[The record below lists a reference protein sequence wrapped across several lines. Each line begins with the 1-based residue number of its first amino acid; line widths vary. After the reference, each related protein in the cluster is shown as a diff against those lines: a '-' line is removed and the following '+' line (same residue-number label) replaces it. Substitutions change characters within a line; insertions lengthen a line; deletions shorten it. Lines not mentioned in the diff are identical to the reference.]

1 MFIIF
6 LDPDPFPSV
15 LGSIRYPNEH
25 NKFTGR
31 KNLTKYAFWWDP
43 GGPTDKENQDKMF
56 RIRIKQSDPDP
67 YQIEK
72 QDPDPVLYQTE
83 KQDPYQ
89 KGLDPHRCLAVPTV
103 RYKNLGFKFNTLRDS
118 RKRFLASGFWQ
129 ELTLGTPESQK
140 LVSNSVEMYLQGY
153 QTLWKFIQRGIRPAE
168 IYSEG
173 SDIFQKLFT
182 RDLIPRRI
190 LFWEVS

>member
-1 MFIIF
+1 M
-6 LDPDPFPSV
+6 PSGGV
-15 LGSIRYPNEH
+15 LVDLLTRKIKIRCLGIVSNS
-25 NKFTGR
+25 
-31 KNLTKYAFWWDP
+31 WI
-43 GGPTDKENQDKMF
+43 
-56 RIRIKQSDPDP
+56 RIRIKLKSR
-67 YQIEK
+67 IRIRFFIK
-72 QDPDPVLYQTE
+72 L
-83 KQDPYQ
+83 KSRILYQ
-89 KGLDPHRCLAVPTV
+89 KGLDPHHCLAVPTV

-129 ELTLGTPESQK
+129 ELTLWTPESQK

-153 QTLWKFIQRGIRPAE
+153 QTLWKFIPRGIRSAE